1 MGPLTW
7 GSVSSSGK
15 RSFPEGVKQDPFHSP
30 LPWYLPSTYHLEVH
44 TPHCLPMGEE
54 TVSLRLKTSLLPC
67 RPGSSLK
74 PSSPPSAS

>member
-44 TPHCLPMGEE
+44 TPHCLPMGEGDSVPQAQDLPAAMQ
-54 TVSLRLKTSLLPC
+54 TRQLPQAQLTS
-67 RPGSSLK
+67 
-74 PSSPPSAS
+74 